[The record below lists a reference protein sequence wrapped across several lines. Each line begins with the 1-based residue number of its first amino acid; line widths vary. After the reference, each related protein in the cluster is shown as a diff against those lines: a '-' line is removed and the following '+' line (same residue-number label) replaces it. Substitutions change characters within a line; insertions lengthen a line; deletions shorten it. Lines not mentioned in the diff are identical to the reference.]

1 MVFSIFKDSLCIF
14 FDVVYLNWNPS
25 MFSHTYS
32 IVGSWNAGSGPI
44 KDMYNVSYDHTINV
58 SSGVTVDYFD
68 QIIFK
73 DGSKSAI

>member
-1 MVFSIFKDSLCIF
+1 MCTF

-44 KDMYNVSYDHTINV
+44 KDMYNVSHYDDF
-58 SSGVTVDYFD
+58 S
-68 QIIFK
+68 FK
-73 DGSKSAI
+73 NISRIAFNQTLL